1 MITVDH
7 IEAWRGQ
14 RVIDEAGADLGK
26 LDDVFF
32 DTDSGTP
39 LLVSVKSG
47 LLGRRTT
54 YVPLEGARVGPDYVR
69 VAYGEQTVSGAGPS
83 RSDAAPGGEE
93 LTALGS
99 AYGLRFADR
108 IRLRSA
114 TEIEEHEAEAAAAR
128 ERAAQ
133 LEAEAQAKIAA
144 HAAARERAQSAGEE
158 VGQAELE
165 AEQARRQ
172 ALEARQ
178 AAEGYD
184 GER

>member
-1 MITVDH
+1 MIGVDH
-7 IEAWRGQ
+7 IEAWRGE

-26 LDDVFF
+26 LDDVYF

-69 VAYGEQTVSGAGPS
+69 VAFSDETVSAAGQS
-83 RSDAAPGGEE
+83 RSDTGPDEEE
-93 LTALGS
+93 LAALGT
-99 AYGLRFADR
+99 AYGLRFADG

-114 TEIEEHEAEAAAAR
+114 GEIEQHQAEAAAAR

-144 HAAARERAQSAGEE
+144 HAAARERAQSAGED

-165 AEQARRQ
+165 AEEARQR

-178 AAEGYD
+178 AAEGYGD
-184 GER
+184 EA